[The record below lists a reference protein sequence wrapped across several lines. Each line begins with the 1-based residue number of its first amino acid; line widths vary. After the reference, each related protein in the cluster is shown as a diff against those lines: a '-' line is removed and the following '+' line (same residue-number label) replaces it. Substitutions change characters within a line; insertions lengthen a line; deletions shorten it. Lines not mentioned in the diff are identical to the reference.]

1 VILSNSPLDG
11 NSREAMHACLGVFL
25 LYIITKAKIAFSMAK
40 SLGFVYGGMEMFF
53 IGLLVIIRINKVK

>member
-1 VILSNSPLDG
+1 
-11 NSREAMHACLGVFL
+11 MHACLGVFL